1 VVWVGLISYPLY
13 LFHWPAL
20 SFVHIVKGENPKPV
34 YLIDALAVGFIL
46 TVFTYY
52 FIEKRIR
59 HNKSRWTLPLL
70 VAAFVAVGGMGLMAG
85 FEWIPSRYSNPQ
97 MKKINQVIQERNM
110 LSGWEQVKFKNGF
123 CMNRI
128 GGNGLQTVFF
138 GDSNM
143 QQYSPRLRELLKGN
157 HSDERGVI
165 SIGEGGILPIR
176 NVSLNQSPECGKMF
190 EAFDEQLVSNP
201 NIDRV
206 VIAARWSFYFQKG
219 SNWKI
224 DGQDSIGQNPG
235 KQKALDE
242 IEKTFRVLRK
252 LGKKVTLVLTI
263 PTGQALDPKSSFTR
277 GFMGISKR
285 DRGVLTKE
293 AFLKENGAILDEIA
307 SIAKRNGV
315 EVIDPMDYLCLDG
328 ICIVEDEH
336 GYPIHYDDAHLRP
349 GYVRESVKYLD
360 STVQP

>member
-1 VVWVGLISYPLY
+1 
-13 LFHWPAL
+13 
-20 SFVHIVKGENPKPV
+20 
-34 YLIDALAVGFIL
+34 
-46 TVFTYY
+46 
-52 FIEKRIR
+52 
-59 HNKSRWTLPLL
+59 
-70 VAAFVAVGGMGLMAG
+70 
-85 FEWIPSRYSNPQ
+85 
-97 MKKINQVIQERNM
+97 
-110 LSGWEQVKFKNGF
+110 
-123 CMNRI
+123 
-128 GGNGLQTVFF
+128 
-138 GDSNM
+138 M

-242 IEKTFRVLRK
+242 IEKTFKGLRK

-285 DRGVLTKE
+285 DRGVLTRE
-293 AFLKENGAILDEIA
+293 AFLKENGAILEEIT

-315 EVIDPMDYLCLDG
+315 EVIDPMDFENFSFEDVVDPGPVRDFSGPGPAPRSPGRISRPPSLSPPPDPGEPLEWAMVWPDG
-328 ICIVEDEH
+328 
-336 GYPIHYDDAHLRP
+336 PP
-349 GYVRESVKYLD
+349 
-360 STVQP
+360 